1 MFNQNVAVAT
11 YKYFSYLEGN
21 QYIASE
27 FALKAIQKVVEN
39 YNAKNIL
46 ELGVGIGCI
55 SFCVLKLS
63 SENNLNINYVGTES
77 NEFCLKVLPNYL
89 KEHYTKIQIFAELKD
104 VKSNQKFDIIIID
117 GKDENIKEVESLIA
131 TNGIIIIE
139 GDRIPQL
146 NIIRSIFP
154 KSVFTRVISNERN
167 PNYGP
172 IPPTHYSGGVQL
184 IFVNPNFKQ
193 KLDYWFYK
201 TRTALYYKIRAFKKE
216 A

>member
-1 MFNQNVAVAT
+1 MFQQNVAVTT
-11 YKYFSYLEGN
+11 YKYFSDLDGN

-27 FALKAIQKVVEN
+27 FALITILKVVEN
-39 YNAKNIL
+39 HKVKNIL

-55 SFCVLKLS
+55 SFCLLKFS
-63 SENNLNINYVGTES
+63 SENNLNINYIGTES

-89 KEHYTKIQIFAELKD
+89 KEYYNKIQIFDELKD
-104 VKSNQKFDIIIID
+104 VKSSEKFEIIIID

-146 NIIRSIFP
+146 NMIRNIFP
-154 KSVFTRVISNERN
+154 KSVFTRIISNNKN

-172 IPPTHYSGGVQL
+172 IPSNHYSGGVQL
-184 IFVNPNFKQ
+184 IFINPTFKQ
-193 KLDYWFYK
+193 KLEYWFYR

>member
-1 MFNQNVAVAT
+1 MSNQNVAVAT
-11 YKYFSYLEGN
+11 YKYFSDLEGN
-21 QYIASE
+21 QCIATE
-27 FALKAIQKVVEN
+27 FALKIILKLVKN
-39 YNAKNIL
+39 YKAKNIL

-55 SFCVLKLS
+55 SFCVMKLS
-63 SENNLNINYVGTES
+63 SDNNLNINYVGTES

-89 KEHYTKIQIFAELKD
+89 KEHYTKIQLFAELKD
-104 VKSNQKFDIIIID
+104 VKSIEKFEIIIID

-146 NIIRSIFP
+146 NIIRETFP
-154 KSVFTRVISNERN
+154 KSIYTRVISNSRN

-172 IPPTHYSGGVQL
+172 IPSTHYSGGVQL
-184 IFVNPNFKQ
+184 IFVDPNFKQ